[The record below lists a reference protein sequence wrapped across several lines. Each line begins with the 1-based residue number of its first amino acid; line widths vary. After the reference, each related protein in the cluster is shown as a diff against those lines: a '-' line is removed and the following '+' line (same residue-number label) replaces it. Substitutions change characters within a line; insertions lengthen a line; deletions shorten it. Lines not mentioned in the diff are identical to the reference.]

1 MDTLRSARPDDAHAD
16 DARLEEQAPRT
27 ITLCDIESRDN
38 FLNSYGV
45 ASLEDDPELA
55 QIVRFAA
62 QLCEAPV
69 ALVNLVLTD
78 SQKFLARQGIEG
90 PEPALEHSFCV
101 HAIKAANIT
110 VIPDARGD
118 ARFAANPLVT
128 GPPHIRFYAG
138 APLISDEGVVLGSL
152 CVIAS
157 EPRAGLTPLQRHGL
171 TVLATAVMRRLNMSR
186 RTLEGDA
193 AARLSDS
200 RFSKLADSMPQI
212 AWSADSAG
220 TVDYFSKR
228 FNRFAG
234 VGDDFAS
241 SDWGQFVHPDD
252 VPAALEA
259 WKHALTTGKPY
270 DVEYRLR
277 RHDGEWRWMMGAALP
292 NHRSDGTID
301 RWYGTITDIHESRR
315 LLEARDLL
323 ARELAHRIKNIFAVM
338 TGLVRLKAKGHPESR
353 EFADDLAGS
362 IGALGRAH
370 DFVRPD
376 AGDGTSAGG
385 SLHGLLAHLFEPYR
399 EDSVSRVEVSGD
411 DAEITARSATPMA
424 MVFHE
429 LATNSTKY
437 GALSVPA
444 GRAAVAIARD
454 DEGITIAWRETGG
467 PAVAE
472 PAASGFGTRLIDASI
487 TSQLRGTIAR
497 CWEPEGFSATIRV
510 PLAVL

>member
-1 MDTLRSARPDDAHAD
+1 MDTLPPNRNEDSRIGVV
-16 DARLEEQAPRT
+16 APPA
-27 ITLCDIESRDN
+27 IALCDVESRDN
-38 FLNSYGV
+38 ILNSYGV
-45 ASLEDDPELA
+45 HSLEDDPELA

-62 QLCEAPV
+62 QLCETPV

-78 SQKFLARQGIEG
+78 TQKFLAREG
-90 PEPALEHSFCV
+90 VGDDPEPPLEHSFCI
-101 HAIKAANIT
+101 HALGVPTIT
-110 VIPDARGD
+110 VIPDALMD
-118 ARFAANPLVT
+118 ARFADNPLVL
-128 GPPHIRFYAG
+128 GPPNLRFYAG
-138 APLISDEGVVLGSL
+138 APLIADDGVSLGSL
-152 CVIAS
+152 CVLS
-157 EPRAGLTPLQRHGL
+157 PEPRAGLTPLQHDGL

-186 RTLEGDA
+186 RTIEGDA

-200 RFSKLADSMPQI
+200 RFRKLADSMPQI

-234 VGDDFAS
+234 VSDEFAS
-241 SDWGQFVHPDD
+241 SDWGQFVHPED

-301 RWYGTITDIHESRR
+301 RWYGTITDIHESKR

-338 TGLVRLKAKGHPESR
+338 TGLVRLKARGHPESR
-353 EFADDLAGS
+353 AFAEELAGS

-376 AGDGTSAGG
+376 TGGDDDESRGN

-399 EDSVSRVEVSGD
+399 SGEDNRVTVSGD
-411 DAEITARSATPMA
+411 DAPITVRSATPVA

-429 LATNSTKY
+429 LATNSSKY
-437 GALSVPA
+437 GALFAPA
-444 GRAAVAIARD
+444 GSAAIAIARD
-454 DEGITIAWRETGG
+454 AEHLTLEWTERGG
-467 PAVAE
+467 PAVEA
-472 PAASGFGTRLIDASI
+472 PAATGFGTRLIDASI
-487 TSQLRGTIAR
+487 TSQLHGTIER
-497 CWEPEGFSATIRV
+497 RWEPAGFAATIRI
-510 PLAVL
+510 PLAAL